1 MNDSVQDHN
10 DSNNPEQSAVVHP
23 NPIWWLAQIL
33 LTAAA
38 CFFVFFGIS
47 LLIAAYQLKDPF
59 SFIMTFFAA
68 NLIIL
73 ISAVM
78 VVGFVMRAL
87 RRLHVYRNRI
97 VQDANK
103 KNNIAN

>member
-1 MNDSVQDHN
+1 MNDSVQNHN
-10 DSNNPEQSAVVHP
+10 DSTDSKPSAMVHP
-23 NPIWWLAQIL
+23 KPIWRLAQIL
-33 LTAAA
+33 ATAAS

-73 ISAVM
+73 ISVVM

-87 RRLHVYRNRI
+87 RGLHIYRNRTGE
-97 VQDANK
+97 DANK
-103 KNNIAN
+103 KNSITN